1 MLTCPKQSF
10 MGETSVTARSR
21 NNYVWVNGNV
31 SHVPPWIPL
40 ILNVDTWCLTRIAPS
55 AKYPATIVRAGTST
69 MSCKKHKVGFKLL
82 CSESTC
88 PLFDVYVPI
97 TKPHLSSS
105 FSYLRRVQ
113 DLNYHWILLTN
124 YVDRNPDP
132 HAIHWFVIIF
142 PMKNAIFCG
151 PNRTCPCSALLRA
164 QIAGQE
170 CHVQRRGARGG
181 GERHRHLWGRPWS
194 WLGWVPH
201 GTTISRENPKLRIFC
216 VGSMQKELGFNWF
229 SHQELGFNHW
239 PLKIGMITSPNT
251 LSIAVG

>member
-31 SHVPPWIPL
+31 SHVPPWIPP
-40 ILNVDTWCLTRIAPS
+40 IINVDTWCLTRIAPS

-97 TKPHLSSS
+97 TKPYLSSS

-132 HAIHWFVIIF
+132 HAIHWFIIIF
-142 PMKNAIFCG
+142 PMKMPFFVVPTEPVHALRSCG
-151 PNRTCPCSALLRA
+151 PRLQAKSATCNAEAPEEVGSAT
-164 QIAGQE
+164 GTCE
-170 CHVQRRGARGG
+170 GG
-181 GERHRHLWGRPWS
+181 VPKKKHGWIRLYRHNLYIPVLSHGHDLDGYHM
-194 WLGWVPH
+194 VPLFW
-201 GTTISRENPKLRIFC
+201 ENP
-216 VGSMQKELGFNWF
+216 NWESF
-229 SHQELGFNHW
+229 VLVQCKKN
-239 PLKIGMITSPNT
+239 
-251 LSIAVG
+251 